1 MYPLR
6 FHPIFKDYLWGGQ
19 RLAEVLGKA
28 TGPGVWAESWEIVDH
43 VNGQSVVEFGEFS
56 GQTLSELI
64 ASHGTALLGQQVYD
78 RITNERVPEQLRGR
92 FPLLLKF
99 LDANRDLSVQVHPD
113 DTIGATLKTPDFG
126 KTEAWYIVDAQPK
139 AKIYAGLKT
148 GVTAEDFRDAI
159 EQGKAAEVLH
169 SFSASAGDCVFIRAG
184 TVHAIGAG
192 LMVCEIQQASDTTF
206 RLFDWNR
213 VDDQGNSRPLHIEQ
227 GIAATDFSIGPVQPQ
242 QPEQETDSNNQQL
255 VKCDKF
261 HLNRVQIDGTSQIGG
276 DGKFHIVAVVNG
288 EIEIENDPSGKAM
301 TIGSSAL
308 IPADS
313 KSLEIKTGTSA
324 TILEISLP

>member
-1 MYPLR
+1 
-6 FHPIFKDYLWGGQ
+6 
-19 RLAEVLGKA
+19 
-28 TGPGVWAESWEIVDH
+28 
-43 VNGQSVVEFGEFS
+43 
-56 GQTLSELI
+56 
-64 ASHGTALLGQQVYD
+64 
-78 RITNERVPEQLRGR
+78 
-92 FPLLLKF
+92 
-99 LDANRDLSVQVHPD
+99 
-113 DTIGATLKTPDFG
+113 
-126 KTEAWYIVDAQPK
+126 
-139 AKIYAGLKT
+139 
-148 GVTAEDFRDAI
+148 
-159 EQGKAAEVLH
+159 
-169 SFSASAGDCVFIRAG
+169 
-184 TVHAIGAG
+184 
-192 LMVCEIQQASDTTF
+192 MVCEIQQASDTTF

-242 QPEQETDSNNQQL
+242 QPEQGTDSNNQQL